1 MKLSSCEENNKEI
14 ADFIIYI
21 RSEKGLSENSIEA
34 YLRDITHF
42 SNFLGSKKIIEVVAE
57 DVVDFLSFLKSAEY
71 ATSTLCRT
79 LVSIKVFFHFLKR
92 EQTIAQNPTLLLES
106 PKLWQLLP
114 EILHQDEIESLFSQP
129 NLETALGVRDRAILE
144 LLYGSGLRVSE
155 VCALTLYSIDDH
167 FLKVYGKGS
176 KERVIPVGKMA
187 VAAVDRYLNLYRW
200 QWDSEKQHALFVTL
214 KGKPVHRIAIWRSI
228 KNYARL
234 AGITKNIS
242 PHTLRHSFATH
253 LLDNGADLRII
264 QELLGHANISS
275 TDRYTQVSR
284 SRIQE
289 AFQQCHPKWK

>member
-1 MKLSSCEENNKEI
+1 MKSTSCEENNKEI

-42 SNFLGSKKIIEVVAE
+42 SNFLDSKKFIEVVAE
-57 DVVDFLSFLKSAEY
+57 DVVSFLSFLKSAEY
-71 ATSTLCRT
+71 ATATLCRT

-114 EILHQDEIESLFSQP
+114 EILHEDEIESLFSQP

-167 FLKVYGKGS
+167 FIKVYGKGS

-187 VAAVDRYLNLYRW
+187 VKAVDVYLNQYRW
-200 QWDSEKQHALFVTL
+200 QWDSEKRHALFVTL
-214 KGKPVHRIAIWRSI
+214 KGQPIDRIAIWRSI
-228 KNYARL
+228 KEYARL

-284 SRIQE
+284 SHIQE
-289 AFQQCHPKWK
+289 AFQQCHPRWK